1 MAISKETAKKYGTC
15 TVIAAWLAV
24 FCLFGYRSSFSIMQ
38 TSLVDGMGWT
48 STQASLGYCFM
59 MTFYAITAF
68 FSGSLIDK
76 RGTKPTYII
85 GAICCFLGFFLTS
98 FMRVSPGPSRS
109 TC

>member
-85 GAICCFLGFFLTS
+85 GLLDVHHAGAGFLAHLLDQSCSDCCH
-98 FMRVSPGPSRS
+98 
-109 TC
+109 